1 MKSLLK
7 FASKYPSKL
16 TLITKLL
23 VTFLA
28 FVFVSEAQ
36 AIVKIQ
42 FFGMQTMVNVIGHD
56 RLGGS
61 DSDPVDIFNLMN
73 VPIQHTLMGPG
84 KSIVT
89 ADRKFNLVCAVQG
102 GENKCSLIVQLSP
115 ETQADPINKVLTY
128 DLGGDGARK
137 LVQQFYLNKAQAIHF
152 VSADKQLSLDVTE
165 DHFRLHFQGNGQ
177 N

>member
-1 MKSLLK
+1 MKSPLK
-7 FASKYPSKL
+7 QPSKF

-23 VTFLA
+23 VPFLA
-28 FVFVSEAQ
+28 FIFVSEAQ
-36 AIVKIQ
+36 AIIKIQ

-102 GENKCSLIVQLSP
+102 GENKCSLVIQLSP
-115 ETQADPINKVLTY
+115 ETQADPFNKVLTY
-128 DLGGDGARK
+128 DLDGDSARK
-137 LVQQFYLNKAQAIHF
+137 LVKQFYLNKVQSIHF
-152 VSADKQLSLDVTE
+152 VSADKQLSLDITE